1 MLTSG
6 MGWVERTIKKIAA
19 TAVAAGL
26 LLALMSPVPV
36 YADSGLEIVHSSSV
50 TTFPYQIDFN
60 IQAESSVDITDVR
73 LHYRIDQDSFAV
85 VTSEVIIE
93 FTPDKS
99 IDAYWTMDM
108 IKSGGLPSGT
118 EIEYWWTLADAAGG
132 TAQTEIYQI
141 RFDDN
146 RYQWEDISQGDVDIY
161 WYNGDEDFAAEIMQA
176 AQQALVRLA
185 ADTGAHLERPV
196 RLYVYASSADL
207 RAAMIF
213 PQEWTGG
220 VAYTTYGVVAIG
232 IGTSNL
238 EWGKRAIVHELT
250 HLVTHQMTYNPYSS
264 IPVWLNEGLSMYAE
278 GEMEPVFTSY
288 LEQAV
293 LNDTLISV
301 RSLASP
307 FSAISQKSYLSYAQ
321 SLSLV
326 HFLIDN
332 YGQENMHELLSVF
345 KQGSGYDTALEAVY
359 GFDMDGLDA
368 LWRDYISS
376 VYKTTQKASQAPL
389 VVLYAAGAAAVLLVA
404 GIAGGKC
411 LWRRGQ

>member
-1 MLTSG
+1 M
-6 MGWVERTIKKIAA
+6 IKKIAA
-19 TAVAAGL
+19 MAVAAGL
-26 LLALMSPVPV
+26 LLVLANPVPV
-36 YADSGLEIVHSSSV
+36 CADSGLEIVHSSSV
-50 TTFPYQIDFN
+50 AMFPYQIDFN
-60 IQAESSVDITDVR
+60 IQAESDADITDVR
-73 LHYRIDQDSFAV
+73 LHYRIERDSFAT
-85 VTSEVIIE
+85 VTSEAIIE
-93 FTPDKS
+93 FTPDTS

-108 IKSGGLPSGT
+108 VKNGGLPSGT
-118 EIEYWWTLADAAGG
+118 TIEYWWTLTDATGS
-132 TAQTEIYQI
+132 TVKTEVYEA

-146 RYQWEDISQGDVDIY
+146 RYQWESISQGNIDIY
-161 WYNGDEDFAAEIMQA
+161 WYQGDEAFADEIMQA

-196 RLYVYASSADL
+196 RLYIYASSADL
-207 RAAMIF
+207 RGAMIF

-232 IGTSNL
+232 IGTGNL
-238 EWGKRAIVHELT
+238 EWGKRAVVHELA

-307 FSAISQKSYLSYAQ
+307 FSAISQKTYLSYAQ

-326 HFLIDN
+326 QFLIDS
-332 YGQENMHELLSVF
+332 YGQESMYELLSIF
-345 KQGSGYDTALEAVY
+345 KQGSGYDAALEAVY
-359 GFDMDGLDA
+359 CFDMDGLDA
-368 LWRDYISS
+368 LWRGYISN
-376 VYKTTQKASQAPL
+376 VYKPTEQASTAPL
-389 VVLYAAGAAAVLLVA
+389 VALYAAVAVVPVA
-404 GIAGGKC
+404 GIIGSRWLGRKQ
-411 LWRRGQ
+411 R